1 MAFNLEHKG
10 SRNPDNNL
18 VGILFESKDHEYHMN
33 YTNTNIGDVIIDFLK
48 YNNLESIE
56 KSKDT
61 VPIILMS
68 FYAETVKVFFEKS
81 DLPRVQLVQ
90 RTWFPFSIRIY
101 IYNFKR
107 RPLNMLPYSE
117 ASFPCYGIRKRITLQ

>member
-1 MAFNLEHKG
+1 MQEIIDAAKAFNLEHKG

-48 YNNLESIE
+48 YNNLESVE

-61 VPIILMS
+61 VPIVLMS

-90 RTWFPFSIRIY
+90 KTWFPFTVCI
-101 IYNFKR
+101 
-107 RPLNMLPYSE
+107 
-117 ASFPCYGIRKRITLQ
+117 